1 MRRKRWLRWVL
12 LAVVFLLGGSEAFSR
27 LLQTKAARRYLT
39 GRLQSSFGRPVE
51 VGGFDFSLLDGPRIE
66 ALGVSVAEDPRFGNE
81 YFLRAEK
88 LTAGPRWGALL
99 TGKFEF
105 GTLSFT
111 RPSLNLVRGSDGHWN
126 LEGWLPP
133 ASATKRGP
141 ASSSGLPFHLNRIE
155 VDSGRVNFKQGNEVR
170 PFALVEV
177 TGYLQHEGPGRWSL
191 DLEAEPMHAGF
202 GQPQTGMLRVNGT
215 IGGTASRL
223 QPAHLEVSWW
233 GVSLEDA
240 LRLIDGH
247 DHGVRGSLAADIT
260 THVEGISAA
269 GERAVGPPAPAQWDV
284 TGTVWLGDAHR
295 WDLPAR
301 AHDPR
306 VDVTFSASWR
316 QGEPRVAFPSLQIES
331 PASNVKGSAA
341 IDWSRGMRP
350 RFQITSAALGMSDL
364 LDWYRAFRTGVDD
377 DLVAQGAVRAS
388 GTLDGW
394 PPRLLDGVASSGGG
408 SLTTGA
414 ASRTLRWGPWQTSFT
429 RKALSSGP
437 VTLRFVSSR
446 GNSSASPA
454 PLTLQFDLLSS
465 PGGSSPQPTGA
476 LAGVAAPA
484 PANHWEFNAALDGS
498 AGRIEDWD
506 WLLRETGHPTGEL
519 WSAEGIIAV
528 HLKATGTLSPLAADW
543 QGTAEARALRL
554 QLAYLNQPLRFP
566 KATYELGPGG
576 RKLSFN
582 GAEGLDAT
590 WAGTISRSSSGA
602 DWQFDLTADDLDAAA
617 FDRWLGPRTRPGFL
631 ARYFSPAADSSG
643 EAAPPVPL
651 QARGRLRAAQFSLGT
666 LRFTQLDADTEI
678 AGRDIVVSRV
688 KADFFGGSVQGEF
701 KASLASGALYE
712 ARAQFQRVD
721 LPGLAGI
728 VPALSGRISG
738 IGAGEIVL
746 HAKGVGRDTL
756 LASLEGEGSLTA
768 RNAELRG
775 FSFGSTSA
783 SPPADSEARYPEA
796 EARFRIAARKV
807 AATPL
812 RLGRPGEGV
821 LVTGTVDFNGVID
834 FLIAPARKGTG
845 SDEATASGA
854 RSYRLSGTLAD
865 PHVGP
870 LQTASAATT
879 APRAAVKSVRP

>member
-1 MRRKRWLRWVL
+1 M
-12 LAVVFLLGGSEAFSR
+12 
-27 LLQTKAARRYLT
+27 
-39 GRLQSSFGRPVE
+39 E

-126 LEGWLPP
+126 LEGWLPS

-316 QGEPRVAFPSLQIES
+316 QGEPRVSFPSLQIES

-454 PLTLQFDLLSS
+454 PLILQFDLLSS

-506 WLLRETGHPTGEL
+506 WLLREIGHPTGEL

-617 FDRWLGPRTRPGFL
+617 STVGSARARDPVFSRATSARRPI
-631 ARYFSPAADSSG
+631 
-643 EAAPPVPL
+643 
-651 QARGRLRAAQFSLGT
+651 RAARPRRRFRSRRTADYVLRNSLSARCGSPSWT
-666 LRFTQLDADTEI
+666 PIRK
-678 AGRDIVVSRV
+678 SRAAISSCLTR
-688 KADFFGGSVQGEF
+688 KRISSVGACRANS
-701 KASLASGALYE
+701 KRRSPSGALYE

-738 IGAGEIVL
+738 IGAGEIVSARERRGTRYASRFTRRRRL
-746 HAKGVGRDTL
+746 AHRAQRRTSRFQLRLDCQQVRPPTL
-756 LASLEGEGSLTA
+756 RPAIRKPRRAS
-768 RNAELRG
+768 ELLR
-775 FSFGSTSA
+775 
-783 SPPADSEARYPEA
+783 EKWR
-796 EARFRIAARKV
+796 
-807 AATPL
+807 PL
-812 RLGRPGEGV
+812 RCGSAAPVRVV

-834 FLIAPARKGTG
+834 FLIAPARKGTA
-845 SDEATASGA
+845 SDEATAGGA

-870 LQTASAATT
+870 LETASAARRQ
-879 APRAAVKSVRP
+879 PRARP